1 MSLNK
6 VLLIGNAGRDP
17 EIRHLESGTM
27 NATFSL
33 ATTERYRDRSTGEMK
48 EQTEW
53 HNIVCWRNLAEIAEK
68 YVKKGTQLF
77 IEGRIRTRS
86 YNDKDGNTK
95 YMTEILADNMQ
106 LLGRKADNPGNQGGG
121 YSQGGGYQQ
130 PYLSA
135 PAAGRMAAAPA
146 EFPATAAELAA
157 ASAAAP
163 GVQYPRTD
171 SPRRRLLRR
180 RRGGRRS
187 PVLEHCPE
195 TEEIS

>member
-17 EIRHLESGTM
+17 EVRHLESGVVT
-27 NATFSL
+27 ATFSL
-33 ATTERYRDRSTGEMK
+33 ATTEKFRDRTSGEMK

-95 YMTEILADNMQ
+95 YTTEIVADNMQ
-106 LLGRKADNPGNQGGG
+106 LLGRKADNPAAQGQTGG
-121 YSQGGGYQQ
+121 WQGQTSRQSTYQQQPYQQQYQQ
-130 PYLSA
+130 PAYQA
-135 PAAGRMAAAPA
+135 TAQPVQPMPA
-146 EFPATAAELAA
+146 EDMPA
-157 ASAAAP
+157 
-163 GVQYPRTD
+163 D
-171 SPRRRLLRR
+171 
-180 RRGGRRS
+180 
-187 PVLEHCPE
+187 
-195 TEEIS
+195 EIGDDLPF

>member
-17 EIRHLESGTM
+17 EIRHLESGAM

-48 EQTEW
+48 EQT
-53 HNIVCWRNLAEIAEK
+53 
-68 YVKKGTQLF
+68 
-77 IEGRIRTRS
+77 GRIRTRS

-121 YSQGGGYQQ
+121 YSQGGGNQQ
-130 PYLSA
+130 PYQPQQGWQQGGRQQQGWQQPQQNFQQQGWQQPQPQQPQEGFSA
-135 PAAGRMAAAPA
+135 PA
-146 EFPATAAELAA
+146 
-157 ASAAAP
+157 
-163 GVQYPRTD
+163 
-171 SPRRRLLRR
+171 
-180 RRGGRRS
+180 
-187 PVLEHCPE
+187 
-195 TEEIS
+195 EEGDDLPF

>member
-17 EIRHLESGTM
+17 EIRHLESGAM

-53 HNIVCWRNLAEIAEK
+53 HNIVCWRNLAEIA
-68 YVKKGTQLF
+68 
-77 IEGRIRTRS
+77 RTRS

-121 YSQGGGYQQ
+121 YSQGGGNQQ
-130 PYLSA
+130 PYQPQQGWQQGGRQQQGWQQPQQNFQQQGWQQPQPQQPQEGFSA
-135 PAAGRMAAAPA
+135 PA
-146 EFPATAAELAA
+146 
-157 ASAAAP
+157 
-163 GVQYPRTD
+163 
-171 SPRRRLLRR
+171 
-180 RRGGRRS
+180 
-187 PVLEHCPE
+187 
-195 TEEIS
+195 EEGDDLPF